1 MQVGLLWRVDG
12 DALSLSQQQQKKV
25 DRSVPGKLEC
35 MIVEILRFNQISN
48 L

>member
-1 MQVGLLWRVDG
+1 METHFLYHNN
-12 DALSLSQQQQKKV
+12 KKTV

-48 L
+48 YKR